1 MPSGRLGEFCGA
13 RLRDMRMLSDLVF
26 WLERAKV
33 RGEENRTL
41 MTSLEVRVSGCWLTG
56 RDDSLVRAVG

>member
-1 MPSGRLGEFCGA
+1 
-13 RLRDMRMLSDLVF
+13 MRMLSDLVF